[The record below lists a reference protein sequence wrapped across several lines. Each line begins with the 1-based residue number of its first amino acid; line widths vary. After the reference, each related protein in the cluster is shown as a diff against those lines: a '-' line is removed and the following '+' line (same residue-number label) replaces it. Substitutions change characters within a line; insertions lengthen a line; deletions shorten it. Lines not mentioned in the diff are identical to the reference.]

1 MLETLDVE
9 ASGMNRIAG
18 ALTAVATLAF
28 AMLAVSVH
36 AIEPASELITPDA
49 GVKAPQEAEPRDPLT
64 EMAIRLSSR
73 ADPRQR
79 AAGLLYRLS
88 MFGRA
93 QAARSTGET
102 PDAASTIDELDQAI
116 RTTTDGPSL
125 AWLALACADAHVR
138 EFCIEKGLDDA
149 IVAHD
154 DANFFSR
161 IQLRRQPS
169 VEETRRLL
177 VESGTWRTYE
187 PERVALWH
195 EAMQRY
201 DWREA
206 LEPHGVD
213 LSETPFD
220 ELSFALLAGFHP
232 FSFPGAL
239 IEVCGTEIDIADD
252 RIDACDEIGAEMTER
267 GRTASMRLLGLR
279 VLANRAEALGDPDL
293 AATYDGKLEA
303 LRNRFYCISRALS
316 AVVGTAD
323 ETLQRDY
330 LKWLEEGGELG
341 ALERLAELADLDC
354 SDPPDPGAEALKQ
367 AGIDPAAES

>member
-1 MLETLDVE
+1 MGRFIEEDPIGETADWLLD
-9 ASGMNRIAG
+9 
-18 ALTAVATLAF
+18 
-28 AMLAVSVH
+28 
-36 AIEPASELITPDA
+36 
-49 GVKAPQEAEPRDPLT
+49 
-64 EMAIRLSSR
+64 R

-79 AAGLLYRLS
+79 AAGLLYRFS
-88 MFGRA
+88 MMGRV
-93 QAARSTGET
+93 QAARSGHDAT
-102 PDAASTIDELDQAI
+102 DAASTLDEFEHAI
-116 RTTTDGPSL
+116 RTTSDGAAL
-125 AWLALACADAHVR
+125 AWLALACSGAGIE
-138 EFCIEKGLDDA
+138 EFCIERGLDDA

-161 IQLRRQPS
+161 IQLRRQPG

-187 PERVALWH
+187 PERIALWH

-206 LEPHGVD
+206 LETHGVD
-213 LSETPFD
+213 LSETPFN

-239 IEVCGTEIDIADD
+239 IEACGSEIDIAGD
-252 RIDACDEIGAEMTER
+252 RIDACDEIGAEMAER

-279 VLANRAEALGDPDL
+279 LLANRAEALDDPDL
-293 AATYDGKLEA
+293 AATYEGELEA
-303 LRNRFYCISRALS
+303 LRNRFYCISRASS

-367 AGIDPAAES
+367 AGIDPAADS

>member
-1 MLETLDVE
+1 
-9 ASGMNRIAG
+9 MNRIAG

-28 AMLAVSVH
+28 VACTVSAH
-36 AIEPASELITPDA
+36 GSGSATDLITPA
-49 GVKAPQEAEPRDPLT
+49 TGVEIPQQAEPRDPLT

-93 QAARSTGET
+93 QAARSAGET
-102 PDAASTIDELDQAI
+102 PDAASTIDELENAI
-116 RTTTDGPSL
+116 RTTTDGAAL
-125 AWLALACADAHVR
+125 AWLALACAGAHVR

-161 IQLRRQPS
+161 IQLRRQPD

-177 VESGTWRTYE
+177 VEAGAWRTYE

-206 LEPHGVD
+206 LEPHGVE
-213 LSETPFD
+213 LSETPFS
-220 ELSFALLAGFHP
+220 ELSFALLAGFSS
-232 FSFPGAL
+232 FSIPVGL
-239 IEVCGTEIDIADD
+239 IEACGSEFDIAGDWT
-252 RIDACDEIGAEMTER
+252 DACDEIGAEMAER
-267 GRTASMRLLGLR
+267 GRTASQRLLGLR

-293 AATYDGKLEA
+293 AATYEARLES
-303 LRNRFYCISRALS
+303 LRNRYYCSSRALS
-316 AVVGTAD
+316 AVDGTAD

-341 ALERLAELADLDC
+341 ALERLAELAELDC
-354 SDPPDPGAEALKQ
+354 SSPPDARAEALNQ
-367 AGIDPAAES
+367 AGIDPADS